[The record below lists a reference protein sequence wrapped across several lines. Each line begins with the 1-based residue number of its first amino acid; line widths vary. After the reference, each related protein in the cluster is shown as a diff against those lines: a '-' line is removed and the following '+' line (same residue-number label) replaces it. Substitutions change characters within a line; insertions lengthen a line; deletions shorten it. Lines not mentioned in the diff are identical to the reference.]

1 MIAIVA
7 FPNSIFI
14 PLAMNQLASP
24 SKTLSPSFAIPLTLV
39 FGAIPL
45 MLVQPYAGFGLSI
58 FGLFLMVQSATIR
71 LQFNES
77 ALDVYR
83 SNNLIR
89 HFPYSEWQSWRIFW
103 RSLPILFYFKEVK
116 SIHFLPML
124 FNAEELRTALNTH
137 VPDLGK

>member
-1 MIAIVA
+1 
-7 FPNSIFI
+7 
-14 PLAMNQLASP
+14 MNQFTST
-24 SKTLSPSFAIPLTLV
+24 SKTLAPSFAIPLTLLL
-39 FGAIPL
+39 GAVPV
-45 MLVQPYAGFGLSI
+45 MVVQPYVGLALSI

-71 LQFNES
+71 LHFTDS

>member
-1 MIAIVA
+1 MHQFAATPKI
-7 FPNSIFI
+7 
-14 PLAMNQLASP
+14 
-24 SKTLSPSFAIPLTLV
+24 LSPSFAIPLTLV
-39 FGAIPL
+39 LGALPV
-45 MLVQPYAGFGLSI
+45 MVVQPYVGFALSI
-58 FGLFLMVQSATIR
+58 FGWFLMVQSATIR
-71 LQFNES
+71 LHFTDS